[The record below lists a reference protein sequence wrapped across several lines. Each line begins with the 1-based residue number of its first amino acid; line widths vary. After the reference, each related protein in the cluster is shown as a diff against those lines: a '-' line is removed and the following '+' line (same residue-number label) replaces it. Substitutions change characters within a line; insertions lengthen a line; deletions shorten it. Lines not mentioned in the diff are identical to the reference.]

1 MKKTNTRAS
10 SMGKTALLA
19 SIVIA
24 ATSTASTAQA
34 KTINVEA
41 GPLFSKFFADIRCK
55 RAAEKVRGQW
65 TGRYTLKPGSLDG
78 HCQIVVPDPVV
89 KIIAPPPKP
98 QHSRSTFIKVDAQ
111 QIWNQQHANQR
122 CPQLA
127 KQKGGRWT
135 GKWSTKTAQTPS
147 FCQVEIKKKKVVQPV
162 RPTYK
167 TIKVVAGKIW
177 NQPHANKR
185 CNQLAQQQ
193 KGTWTKHWSTVG
205 NNSTCDIKVR
215 VQPAPPKVVIK
226 VVQPAPVV
234 KPTRHNNGSIREVS
248 AGGIWDANQA
258 NRKCPLIA
266 AQTNGTWTGKWR
278 KVGANNAAVCEVKY
292 QPIRKV
298 IAAQAAPAPVR
309 HTAST
314 NRREVDSGYIWDAN
328 QANTKCPAYAAQNN
342 GRWTGK
348 WRKVSAN
355 NRAVCEVEFGTAQQL
370 PVVTASPTTYVDLTP
385 TAPVR
390 SSNTR
395 EVDSGYIWDGNQA
408 NTKCPLYAA
417 QNKGTW
423 TGKWRKVSTNNR
435 AVCEVR
441 F

>member
-19 SIVIA
+19 SLVIA
-24 ATSTASTAQA
+24 GVSVAGTVQA

-55 RAAEKVRGQW
+55 SAAKKVRGQW

-89 KIIAPPPKP
+89 KIIAPPKP
-98 QHSRSTFIKVDAQ
+98 APRQGKLISVNAQ
-111 QIWNQQHANQR
+111 QLWNQQHANQR
-122 CPQLA
+122 CPQIA
-127 KQKGGRWT
+127 KEKGGRWT
-135 GKWSTKTAQTPS
+135 GKWSTKTANSPS
-147 FCQVEIKKKKVVQPV
+147 FCQIEIKPRMAIQPA
-162 RPTYK
+162 RPMYK
-167 TIKVVAGKIW
+167 TIKVQAGKIW

-185 CNQLAQQQ
+185 CLQLAQQN
-193 KGTWTKHWSTVG
+193 KGTWTKRWSSVG
-205 NNSTCDIKVR
+205 ERSSCEIKILVKP
-215 VQPAPPKVVIK
+215 VTPKVVP
-226 VVQPAPVV
+226 VQPVV
-234 KPTRHNNGSIREVS
+234 KQTRHDRNNVREVS
-248 AGGIWDANQA
+248 AGGIWDAKQA

-266 AQTNGTWTGKWR
+266 QQTNGTWTGKWR
-278 KVGANNAAVCEVKY
+278 KVAANNAAVCEVRY
-292 QPIRKV
+292 QPLHKV
-298 IAAQAAPAPVR
+298 KAAQAAPAPAPVYNAPR
-309 HTAST
+309 KST
-314 NRREVDSGYIWDAN
+314 REVDSGYIWDGN
-328 QANTKCPAYAAQNN
+328 QANSKCPLYAAQNK

-348 WRKVSAN
+348 WRKVSSN

-370 PVVTASPTTYVDLTP
+370 PVVTATPTTYVNF
-385 TAPVR
+385 TAPAPAPTR
-390 SSNTR
+390 STR